1 MEDFSI
7 FLGRFHPLI
16 VHLPIGILIMAFIL
30 EFASQKTKKFKN
42 ILDPAISIT
51 LFWGCITSITAASAG
66 WLISFQGGYDSETLY
81 WHKWLGV
88 SVIVISFISWLI
100 KGRKLKFKRLYT
112 NIILGLVILLLLA
125 TGHLGGN
132 LTHGEEYL
140 FLYSP
145 QFIKKMVGMD
155 ENPNYINLE
164 LSNPD
169 SIKVYKDL
177 IEPILNSKC
186 IECHNQNKN
195 NGGLILTNYKDLIKG
210 GESGKILDIE
220 FPLKSML
227 LTRVTLPKKNVKFM
241 PPNGSPLTFAEI
253 RIFEW
258 WMKSG
263 AYENSK
269 FTSENLHDKELKH
282 MLFRDYKLDFSL
294 RSFYEKVQVDSL
306 STSILNELKNNRFI
320 LEQMGE
326 KSNMV
331 SVDYEGNFISKIEF
345 DKLLMAKEQ
354 ITWLDLSNCNL
365 TDSISEVLP
374 KLHNLTRLNLNSNP
388 ISDLSIAGLKKLK
401 NLEVL
406 NLYGTEVTDK
416 SFEYIKQIPA
426 LKRLYLWKTPVTVR
440 GLKELN
446 AVLPNLKII
455 SGSE

>member
-51 LFWGCITSITAASAG
+51 LFWGCITSIAAASAG
-66 WLISFQGGYDSETLY
+66 WLLSFQGGYDSETLL

-88 SVIVISFISWLI
+88 SVIVISFICWLV
-100 KGRKLKFKRLYT
+100 KSRKLQVKRLYT
-112 NIILGLVILLLLA
+112 NALFGLVILFLLT

-145 QFIKKMVGMD
+145 QIIKKMVGMD
-155 ENPNYINLE
+155 KGPKFVNLE

-169 SIKVYKDL
+169 SIKVYKDV
-177 IEPILNSKC
+177 IQPILNSKC
-186 IECHNQNKN
+186 IECHNKNKN

-220 FPLKSML
+220 FPLKSLL

-241 PPNGSPLTFAEI
+241 PPNGLPLTFAEI
-253 RIFEW
+253 KIFEW
-258 WMKSG
+258 WMKTG
-263 AYENSK
+263 AFENSK
-269 FTSENLHDKELKH
+269 FTFENLNDQGLKH

-294 RSFYEKVQVDSL
+294 RPFYEKVQVDSL
-306 STSILNELKNNRFI
+306 SASILNELKNNQFK

-345 DKLLMAKEQ
+345 DKLIMAKEQ

-440 GLKELN
+440 GLEELN